1 MYARSAMNGR
11 TVADAL
17 VYLDANVFIYAL
29 EGDVARRQLIQE
41 LLSVLQRSPGL
52 AITSELT
59 LAEVLV
65 RPQKDRNFDL
75 KRRYLNLLVLSRA
88 VELRPV
94 SREVLIES
102 ARYRAI
108 AFPDRPDPREDRR
121 NFLPD
126 AIHIV
131 TAAQG
136 RCRYFVANDTRL
148 RLPVGMT
155 RLSADPDG
163 IRALTESFG

>member
-1 MYARSAMNGR
+1 
-11 TVADAL
+11 VADPL

-29 EGDVARRQLIQE
+29 EADAARRQPIQS
-41 LLSVLQRSPGL
+41 LLLALREHPGA

-65 RPQKDRNFDL
+65 KPEKDRNFDL
-75 KRRYLNLLVLSRA
+75 KRRYLELLVWSSA
-88 VELRPV
+88 VELRPL
-94 SREVLIES
+94 SRNVLIES
-102 ARYRAI
+102 AQYRAV
-108 AFPDRPDPREDRR
+108 AFPEQPDPREDRR

-131 TAAQG
+131 TAVQG
-136 RCRYFVANDTRL
+136 RCRYFLANDTRL
-148 RLPVGMT
+148 RLPAGMT

-163 IRALTESFG
+163 IGGLMESFG